1 MSFEYSSN
9 FHCYKLIEAYR
20 EQLDFIRK
28 EGELL
33 VVEVILEIDINWSQ
47 CLRHITLLVSADQ
60 LQRKAIT
67 CTEDRLELLHLKF
80 PTETL
85 CLTTVHKNVL
95 VDI

>member
-67 CTEDRLELLHLKF
+67 CTHIFRTQIGVIAFKVSYRNIMLDYG
-80 PTETL
+80 T
-85 CLTTVHKNVL
+85 
-95 VDI
+95 